1 MVEVMLGIFE
11 TLYFYFLKI
20 PMLVCLFVCLS
31 YGVLYFM
38 NRERDIRE
46 YFVMSDFLV
55 AFLTLPFWGVCTALP
70 CTSMKSMANLQE
82 PMILGLIWSGMLAA
96 RFILVMRRMPMYN
109 RLAMCGNVSIF
120 IMCVL
125 FCLLLSRPTG
135 MMVILWNG

>member
-11 TLYFYFLKI
+11 ALYFYFLKVPI
-20 PMLVCLFVCLS
+20 FVCFFVCLA

-38 NRERDIRE
+38 KRERDIRE
-46 YFVMSDFLV
+46 YFVMSDLLV

-70 CTSMKSMANLQE
+70 CAAMKSMANLQE
-82 PMILGLIWSGMLAA
+82 PMILGLIWSGMLVV
-96 RFILVMRRMPMYN
+96 RFILAMCRMPMYN

-125 FCLLLSRPTG
+125 FAYFIPGLPE
-135 MMVILWNG
+135 